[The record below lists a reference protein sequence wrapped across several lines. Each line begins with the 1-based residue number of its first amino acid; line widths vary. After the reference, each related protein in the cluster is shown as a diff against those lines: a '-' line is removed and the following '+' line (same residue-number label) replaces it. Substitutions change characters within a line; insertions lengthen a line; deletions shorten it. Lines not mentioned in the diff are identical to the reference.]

1 MIDIDLHL
9 HTHYSDGSESP
20 EDLVARAR
28 KEGLRTIAVTDHD
41 GIDGVPAAVKAG
53 DALGLRVVPGLEFS
67 AEWVLESSGA
77 NGEIHTLHI
86 LGYGIDLKNDLL
98 DQKMQKIRNSRAD
111 RNLRLRHAFLEKGIS
126 VGQDVLE
133 SYSPGGFVGK
143 RSFAETFVKMGL
155 ASSLE
160 EAFAS
165 ERLMGDPLI
174 RSIRK
179 VKTSAEEAIR
189 IIHAAGG
196 KAFLAHPFQLS
207 YPSLARDPGG
217 FSDRLALVVRAL
229 GDLGLDGVECYYPTH
244 DADRTAYALA
254 LADRNGMMVSIG
266 SDDHGPNVRKVKKIH
281 SFQVE
286 ADLRR
291 LRWVATI

>member
-174 RSIRK
+174 RSYAKSRPLRK
-179 VKTSAEEAIR
+179 SDPD
-189 IIHAAGG
+189 HSCGG
-196 KAFLAHPFQLS
+196 GESFSCPSFSVVL
-207 YPSLARDPGG
+207 SLAGQGSRRFFRSPCPCRSRAWRSWSGRGG
-217 FSDRLALVVRAL
+217 MLLSH
-229 GDLGLDGVECYYPTH
+229 P
-244 DADRTAYALA
+244 
-254 LADRNGMMVSIG
+254 
-266 SDDHGPNVRKVKKIH
+266 
-281 SFQVE
+281 
-286 ADLRR
+286 
-291 LRWVATI
+291 